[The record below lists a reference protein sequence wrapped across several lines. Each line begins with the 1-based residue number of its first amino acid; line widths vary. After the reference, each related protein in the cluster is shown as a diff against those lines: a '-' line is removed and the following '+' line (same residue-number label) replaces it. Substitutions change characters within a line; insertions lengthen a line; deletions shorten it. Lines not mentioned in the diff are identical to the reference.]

1 MSVVTLILGAICQ
14 LSVNP
19 IQTLKKGW
27 RMVKSETRR
36 DTEILVRNS
45 TPRLFGKK
53 FQDSKK
59 VKTNHAETRLQDLS
73 TTFPRFQDPAKIFR
87 DPRFLRYHLP
97 PIKDRSLAQTTIA
110 WLDQGCFK
118 GRFYHSYI

>member
-1 MSVVTLILGAICQ
+1 MSVFTLILGAICQ

-19 IQTLKKGW
+19 IHTLKKGW

-73 TTFPRFQDPAKIFR
+73 KTFPRFQDPAKIFQ
-87 DPRFLRYHLP
+87 DPRCSRYHLP
-97 PIKDRSLAQTTIA
+97 AVKDRSLAQTTIA

-118 GRFYHSYI
+118 GCFYHSYM

>member
-1 MSVVTLILGAICQ
+1 MSVFTLILGAICQ

-19 IQTLKKGW
+19 IHTLKKGW

-59 VKTNHAETRLQDLS
+59 VKTNHTETRLQDFS
-73 TTFPRFQDPAKIFR
+73 KMFPRFHDPAKIFQ
-87 DPRFLRYHLP
+87 DPRFSRYHLP
-97 PIKDRSLAQTTIA
+97 PVKDRSLAQTTIA

-118 GRFYHSYI
+118 GCFYHSYM

>member
-59 VKTNHAETRLQDLS
+59 VKTNHAETRLQDFS
-73 TTFPRFQDPAKIFR
+73 KMFPRFQDPAKIFQ
-87 DPRFLRYHLP
+87 DPRFSRYHLP
-97 PIKDRSLAQTTIA
+97 PVKDRSLAQTTIA
-110 WLDQGCFK
+110 WLDQDCFK

>member
-1 MSVVTLILGAICQ
+1 MI
-14 LSVNP
+14 
-19 IQTLKKGW
+19 
-27 RMVKSETRR
+27 KSETRR

-53 FQDSKK
+53 FRESKK

-73 TTFPRFQDPAKIFR
+73 KTFPRFQDSAKIFQ
-87 DPRFLRYHLP
+87 DPRFSRYRLP
-97 PIKDRSLAQTTIA
+97 SLKDRSLAQTTIA

-118 GRFYHSYI
+118 GRFYHSYM